1 MKRRQ
6 ELKRLYQTSEF
17 DRKYHYE
24 KRDLGALCTEE
35 GTSFL
40 LWSPLAKEVKL
51 QLYHDGE
58 QGECFEEI
66 AMQKEAQESG
76 RTGRINLGMAFII
89 LIKLCMRKKSSR
101 REILM
106 RGHVA
111 SMGSAVW
118 S

>member
-51 QLYHDGE
+51 QLYHD
-58 QGECFEEI
+58 
-66 AMQKEAQESG
+66 
-76 RTGRINLGMAFII
+76 
-89 LIKLCMRKKSSR
+89 
-101 REILM
+101 
-106 RGHVA
+106 V
-111 SMGSAVW
+111 
-118 S
+118 